1 MDQIVNGARQ
11 KMQRALD
18 VLREDFTTV
27 RTGKAS
33 PSLVENI
40 IINAYGG
47 TQPLKVLELATIHIE
62 NNSTIVI
69 SPFDKS
75 QIAEIEKG
83 ISGAKVGLNPIVDR
97 EVLRINLPPLTEER
111 RGELVRLIKQ
121 KAEAGKVM
129 IRQVRHEGME
139 DAKKQAE
146 GQNVSEDEILRIEK
160 EIQKLTDEFTQKID
174 MLANDKEKELMT
186 L

>member
-1 MDQIVNGARQ
+1 MDNIVSQVRS
-11 KMQRALD
+11 KMQKALD
-18 VLREDFTTV
+18 ILREDFATV

-33 PSLVENI
+33 PALVENI
-40 IINAYGG
+40 VISAYGG

-75 QIAEIEKG
+75 IIAEIEKG
-83 ISGAKVGLNPIVDR
+83 IANANVGLNPIVDR

-111 RGELVRLIKQ
+111 RQELVKLIKQ
-121 KAEAGKVM
+121 KTEAGKVM
-129 IRQVRHEGME
+129 LRQVRHEGME

-146 GQNVSEDEILRIEK
+146 GEGVSEDEISHIEK
-160 EIQKLTDEFTQKID
+160 EIQKLTDEFSEKID
-174 MLANDKEKELMT
+174 TLASEKEKELMT